1 MAEAASAPASE
12 NQGELQA
19 KLEKTQKA
27 LAERT
32 RQAAI
37 LKGHVEK
44 AKSHITKLAG
54 ALKEKRARGGGDGG
68 AGLDISGFQKL
79 VTEQRSTYEGD
90 IELWKATEVAVSKSV
105 QKLLG
110 EATASP
116 GLAKT
121 IHPHLDKLRRIL
133 DAGRSIM
140 NNTEQ
145 SVVEAEALV
154 KKLGG

>member
-1 MAEAASAPASE
+1 M
-12 NQGELQA
+12 
-19 KLEKTQKA
+19 
-27 LAERT
+27 
-32 RQAAI
+32 

-44 AKSHITKLAG
+44 AKGHIEKLAG
-54 ALKEKRARGGGDGG
+54 ALKAERARGGGGTV
-68 AGLDISGFQKL
+68 DISGFQKL
-79 VTEQRSTYEGD
+79 VTEHRSTYEGD